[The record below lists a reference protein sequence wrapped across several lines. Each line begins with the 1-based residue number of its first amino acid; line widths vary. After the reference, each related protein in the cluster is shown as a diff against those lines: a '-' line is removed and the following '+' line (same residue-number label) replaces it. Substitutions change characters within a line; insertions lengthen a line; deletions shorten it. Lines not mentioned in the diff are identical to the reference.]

1 MNRPDVVL
9 PSMTDMRS
17 DLDAFII
24 DTYRRF
30 LIRLPTEA
38 EKAWFRNFITTN
50 TFVTPEIVYLSFAL
64 CDEYQY
70 Y

>member
-1 MNRPDVVL
+1 MRADVDV
-9 PSMTDMRS
+9 
-17 DLDAFII
+17 FIV

-38 EKAWFRNFITTN
+38 EKAWFRNFIETN
-50 TFVTPEIVYLSFAL
+50 TFVTPEVVYLSFSL